1 MNRLGEKSL
10 KTLEYFTVLDL
21 LAGQASSER
30 GRELCRALRPVTDR
44 EEAAL
49 WLKQTSDAK
58 DLMVRQGSPSLGG
71 IRNVLGALKRADISG
86 VLNLKELLDVA
97 SLLQCARLMQGY
109 FAEQEE
115 KTSLT
120 PIYRLLTGNR
130 ALEEHITSC
139 IVSEEEIA
147 DGASPELR

>member
-86 VLNLKELLDVA
+86 VLN
-97 SLLQCARLMQGY
+97 
-109 FAEQEE
+109 
-115 KTSLT
+115 
-120 PIYRLLTGNR
+120 
-130 ALEEHITSC
+130 
-139 IVSEEEIA
+139 
-147 DGASPELR
+147 